1 MGLPTLT
8 LLLVCAGH
16 TVGVSQGTVVV
27 SHDGDNDDDDDDVVT
42 VAVELVLARPDAA
55 RVGPE
60 PARVRA
66 GGVPCPV
73 TTQADDVEDDG
84 RALRLDAHCPLSA
97 LRSGADVEVEVG
109 GLLALPAEHRLVLK
123 VVDDAGER
131 ATMLW
136 SEANTVTLSVR
147 HPQVVRWPTLLAALA
162 LLVTLW
168 GARRP
173 LGALLATATV
183 SMAGIVVTALLG
195 PPGAP
200 HDALVVVV
208 TAGALLALLASPPPR
223 VRLVALAIGA
233 LLGWLVAPLVG

>member
-27 SHDGDNDDDDDDVVT
+27 SHDGDNDDDDGVN

-84 RALRLDAHCPLSA
+84 RAVRLDAHCPHDA
-97 LRSGADVEVEVG
+97 LRSGADVVVEVG
-109 GLLALPAEHRLVLK
+109 GLQALPAEHRLLLK
-123 VVDDAGER
+123 VIDDAGER

-147 HPQVVRWPTLLAALA
+147 HRQVVRWPTMVASLA
-162 LLVTLW
+162 LLLTLW

-173 LGALLATATV
+173 LGALLATATL
-183 SMAGIVVTALLG
+183 SMAGVVITALLG

-208 TAGALLALLASPPPR
+208 TGGALLALLVSPPPR
-223 VRLVALAIGA
+223 VRLVALPIGA
-233 LLGWLVAPLVG
+233 LLWWLVAPLVG